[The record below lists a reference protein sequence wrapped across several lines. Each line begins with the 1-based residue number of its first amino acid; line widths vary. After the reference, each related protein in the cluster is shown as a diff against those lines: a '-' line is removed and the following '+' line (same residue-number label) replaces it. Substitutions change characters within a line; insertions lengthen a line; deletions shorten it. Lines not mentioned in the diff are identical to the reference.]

1 MYFAASASNQSEDC
15 KTSMSPSPQSLAE
28 EGRAQQPSVGNS
40 ALFGSGGVERVP
52 NPEASRQV
60 PEVTHDSDVLFTI
73 WKWNVAKPQEEL
85 ARLSRLVDFHKQC
98 YGDSSCLI

>member
-1 MYFAASASNQSEDC
+1 
-15 KTSMSPSPQSLAE
+15 MSPSPQSLAE

-40 ALFGSGGVERVP
+40 ALIGSGGVP

-73 WKWNVAKPQEEL
+73 WKWNVDKPEEEL
-85 ARLSRLVDFHKQC
+85 ARLSRLVDFHKKC